1 MKRVLFQ
8 PTISYSEV
16 IISIQN
22 KLNAILKELLPS
34 EIEFSQKEEI
44 NFEIQNILKEHFKSS
59 VKINQ
64 SPSLNGNIL
73 LITFAMNIE
82 YNDVFYLNKH
92 FIIDGE
98 VRVDF
103 LSEDN
108 DKFIDLNQFTLTY
121 NVTNNEKEFMKE
133 VFQKFVKSLC
143 SFCGFILKRGE
154 SLEKT
159 FSCFCGFLGVFRA
172 KLVVSFAKLVEFR
185 FDFGFSFVREFFNLA
200 ADVFARRICKALN
213 IFIKL

>member
-108 DKFIDLNQFTLTY
+108 GKFIDLNQFTLTY

-133 VFQKFVKSLC
+133 VFNLSEPLKLTYQFEEGSNFKVLSEYCAEMKELIVK
-143 SFCGFILKRGE
+143 KQ
-154 SLEKT
+154 
-159 FSCFCGFLGVFRA
+159 
-172 KLVVSFAKLVEFR
+172 
-185 FDFGFSFVREFFNLA
+185 N
-200 ADVFARRICKALN
+200 N
-213 IFIKL
+213 IN